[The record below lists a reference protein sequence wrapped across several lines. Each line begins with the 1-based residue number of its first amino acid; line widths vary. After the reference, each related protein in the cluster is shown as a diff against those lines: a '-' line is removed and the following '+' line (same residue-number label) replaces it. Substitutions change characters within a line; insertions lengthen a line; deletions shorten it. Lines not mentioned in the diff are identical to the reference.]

1 KTKRTSSFLTRS
13 PCSRETILV
22 KKRDLLFSNSTRYLV
37 MDLIGEG
44 GYGLVVKCLN
54 LITGKT
60 TAVKIHKDGESK
72 SILRELE
79 MLEAIR
85 SLDTEKKNIIKFI
98 EDFKCHDCSCLAF
111 EMLDKS
117 LWDLMEEEGMPL
129 SLNEIRPVT
138 QQLMVAFE
146 ALKGLGI
153 MHLDMKPDN
162 VMLVNH
168 KDQPFRI
175 KLIDFGL
182 AHPVGALE
190 TGTVMQVLAYRAPEI
205 MLGLPLSEA
214 VDIWGVGCIMAYMYF
229 GDHLFPFEYQLND
242 AMYTWKWRLKT
253 PGEYKDATG
262 VRAKVLM
269 TFFEFSE
276 TLEDAVE
283 GWSEKQDGIEYEDTM
298 AFLSLLKGCLHV
310 DPARRICPG
319 EALKHR
325 FITMAHLVDEMGT
338 TWSLMTTD
346 NNPAVPP
353 VLPKAAAAGVDR
365 AVMSAGR

>member
-1 KTKRTSSFLTRS
+1 MNHPYTHR
-13 PCSRETILV
+13 SRE
-22 KKRDLLFSNSTRYLV
+22 
-37 MDLIGEG
+37 G
-44 GYGLVVKCLN
+44 GFGQVVKCLN

-60 TAVKIHKDGESK
+60 TAVKIHKDGESE
-72 SILRELE
+72 SILWEIE

-98 EDFKCHDCSCLAF
+98 EDFNCHDCSCLAF

-117 LWDLMEEEGMPL
+117 LWDLMDEEGMPL

-190 TGTVMQVLAYRAPEI
+190 TGTEMQVLAYRAPEV

-229 GDHLFPFEYQLND
+229 GDHLFPFE
-242 AMYTWKWRLKT
+242 W
-253 PGEYKDATG
+253 EYEDATG
-262 VRAKVLM
+262 DRAKVLM
-269 TFFEFSE
+269 TFFDVSE
-276 TLEDAVE
+276 NLEDAVE
-283 GWSEKQDGIEYEDTM
+283 ACSAKQDGIEYEDRM

-310 DPARRICPG
+310 DPARRICSG

-325 FITMAHLVDEMGT
+325 FITMAHLDWT
-338 TWSLMTTD
+338 LPSLDLPREAEECDPTIFETHAHH
-346 NNPAVPP
+346 PSLPRYL
-353 VLPKAAAAGVDR
+353 VLQEYFP
-365 AVMSAGR
+365 

>member
-1 KTKRTSSFLTRS
+1 ITPFVKTVFT
-13 PCSRETILV
+13 
-22 KKRDLLFSNSTRYLV
+22 RDLLFSNSTRYLV

-229 GDHLFPFEYQLND
+229 GDHLFPFECKYNWMRTLLHLLGQPEEDQLND
-242 AMYTWKWRLKT
+242 AMYTWKYFSSDHGSTTQRWRLKT

-338 TWSLMTTD
+338 S
-346 NNPAVPP
+346 
-353 VLPKAAAAGVDR
+353 VDR

>member
-1 KTKRTSSFLTRS
+1 MLDF
-13 PCSRETILV
+13 
-22 KKRDLLFSNSTRYLV
+22 DSTRYLV

-44 GYGLVVKCLN
+44 GFGQVVKCLN
-54 LITGKT
+54 LITGKA
-60 TAVKIHKDGESK
+60 TAVKIHKDGESE
-72 SILRELE
+72 SILWEIE
-79 MLEAIR
+79 MLKAIR
-85 SLDTEKKNIIKFI
+85 SLDTDKKNIIKFI

-117 LWDLMEEEGMPL
+117 LWDLIEKEGMPL

-153 MHLDMKPDN
+153 MHLDLKPDN

-190 TGTVMQVLAYRAPEI
+190 TGTEMQVLAYRAPEV

-214 VDIWGVGCIMAYMYF
+214 VDIWGIGCIMAYMYF
-229 GDHLFPFEYQLND
+229 GDHLFPFGCQYNWMRTLL
-242 AMYTWKWRLKT
+242 WRLKT
-253 PGEYKDATG
+253 QEEYEDATG
-262 VRAKVLM
+262 VKAFM
-269 TFFEFSE
+269 TYYGFTE

-283 GWSEKQDGIEYEDTM
+283 GWSEKQDAIEYEDTM
-298 AFLSLLKGCLHV
+298 AFLSLLKDCLHV

-338 TWSLMTTD
+338 SSYVDAALQLMTVPYLHQSVHTETSLNTGSD
-346 NNPAVPP
+346 AATGHRHTLFMPAHYCTNK
-353 VLPKAAAAGVDR
+353 LN
-365 AVMSAGR
+365 

>member
-1 KTKRTSSFLTRS
+1 M
-13 PCSRETILV
+13 TILV

-229 GDHLFPFEYQLND
+229 GDHLFPFECKYNWMRTL
-242 AMYTWKWRLKT
+242 L
-253 PGEYKDATG
+253 
-262 VRAKVLM
+262 AKVLM

-283 GWSEKQDGIEYEDTM
+283 GC
-298 AFLSLLKGCLHV
+298 LLKGCLHV

-338 TWSLMTTD
+338 T
-346 NNPAVPP
+346 
-353 VLPKAAAAGVDR
+353 AGVDR

>member
-1 KTKRTSSFLTRS
+1 
-13 PCSRETILV
+13 
-22 KKRDLLFSNSTRYLV
+22 LLDNSTRYLV
-37 MDLIGEG
+37 MDIIGEG
-44 GYGLVVKCLN
+44 GFGLVVKCLN

-60 TAVKIHKDGESK
+60 TAVKIHKNGESK
-72 SILRELE
+72 SILWELE

-117 LWDLMEEEGMPL
+117 LWDLMDEEGMPL

-153 MHLDMKPDN
+153 MHLDVKPDN

-190 TGTVMQVLAYRAPEI
+190 TGTEMQVLAYRAPEV

-229 GDHLFPFEYQLND
+229 GDHLFPFECKYNWMRTLLHLLGQPEEDQLND
-242 AMYTWKWRLKT
+242 AMYTWK
-253 PGEYKDATG
+253 Y
-262 VRAKVLM
+262 
-269 TFFEFSE
+269 FSKN
-276 TLEDAVE
+276 LEDAVE

-310 DPARRICPG
+310 DPARRICSG

-338 TWSLMTTD
+338 SSYVDAALQLMTVSYLIFKHRQWCCCWTSTHT
-346 NNPAVPP
+346 
-353 VLPKAAAAGVDR
+353 LLKQ
-365 AVMSAGR
+365 

>member
-1 KTKRTSSFLTRS
+1 MFFKIVDK
-13 PCSRETILV
+13 
-22 KKRDLLFSNSTRYLV
+22 NSM
-37 MDLIGEG
+37 MDTLRG
-44 GYGLVVKCLN
+44 GFGQVVKCLN
-54 LITGKT
+54 LITGKA
-60 TAVKIHKDGESK
+60 TAVKIHKDGESE
-72 SILRELE
+72 SILWEME
-79 MLEAIR
+79 MLKAIR

-117 LWDLMEEEGMPL
+117 LWDLIEKEGMPL

-146 ALKGLGI
+146 TLKGLGI
-153 MHLDMKPDN
+153 MHLDLKPDN

-182 AHPVGALE
+182 AHPVGVLE
-190 TGTVMQVLAYRAPEI
+190 TGTEMQVLAYRALEV

-214 VDIWGVGCIMAYMYF
+214 IDIWGVGCIMAYMYF
-229 GDHLFPFEYQLND
+229 GDHLRDHGSTTQR
-242 AMYTWKWRLKT
+242 WRLKT
-253 PGEYKDATG
+253 QGEYEDATG
-262 VRAKVLM
+262 VKVFM
-269 TFFEFSE
+269 TYYGFTEN
-276 TLEDAVE
+276 LEDAVE
-283 GWSEKQDGIEYEDTM
+283 GWSEKQDGIEYEDRM

-310 DPARRICPG
+310 DPARRISSG

-338 TWSLMTTD
+338 SSYVDAALQLMTS
-346 NNPAVPP
+346 
-353 VLPKAAAAGVDR
+353 R
-365 AVMSAGR
+365 IMS